1 MKKQLL
7 KIVSLS
13 AVTFLTCLGA
23 AGCNGNSDDGKTVVK
38 FFGWGKAPE
47 QRNFQIMVNAFMED
61 NPDVKVVYECVD
73 PSNYDTALQNRIKS
87 LPDVFYMA
95 DYSFNKWVN
104 TGRLLDISSY
114 VSEEERSKIWPVAIN
129 MYQYDLETQT
139 LGKGPGLYG
148 LSKDLGPYSIVYNKT
163 MIKKIFEEKG
173 MTPRYPDPSTPM
185 TWGEFSQY
193 LEDLKYINESGER
206 IWGIGSYEIMHAV
219 YSNNADFWTE
229 DVRTSRI
236 GEKNF
241 ADAIQFISNLTR
253 DGLAPSYVDMKASNA
268 YSKFINQTCLMT
280 FMGPWDLAAFWQ
292 DTNFE
297 FDVMPTPV
305 GTAEGAVSTSW
316 IGSVALSCRKFS
328 EKEKT
333 KEEAAVRLAK
343 YLTIGDRCAKL
354 NYQLGQAQPNNME
367 IAKNDWVN
375 NKDLDIETIKSVAN
389 NADWAKNL
397 TTEKIQQP
405 ASKQVWV
412 DITSANNQIR
422 YHNRARYYLYNESLF
437 ENLIKELN
445 SGVIFEGKDN
455 AAEFCANY
463 NSTFQEALDDNAAYY
478 R

>member
-7 KIVSLS
+7 KILSLAS
-13 AVTFLTCLGA
+13 VFAMVATT
-23 AGCNGNSDDGKTVVK
+23 GCNNTNTEDDVTTIK

-73 PSNYDTALQNRIKS
+73 PTNYDTALQSRMKS
-87 LPDVFYMA
+87 LPDVFYLA
-95 DYSFNKWVN
+95 DYSFNKMVN
-104 TGRLLDISSY
+104 TGRLLDMSSY
-114 VSEEERSKIWPVAIN
+114 VSEEERSKIWPVAID
-129 MYQYDLETQT
+129 MYQYDLKTQT

-163 MIKKIFEEKG
+163 MIEKIYKAKG
-173 MTPRYPDPSTPM
+173 MEPRYPDPSTPM
-185 TWGEFSQY
+185 TWAEFSNY
-193 LEDLKYINESGER
+193 LEELKYEENGEK

-229 DVRTSRI
+229 DVKTSRI

-316 IGSVALSCRKFS
+316 IGSVALSCRTFT
-328 EKEKT
+328 EKEKA

-343 YLTIGDRCAKL
+343 YLTIGERCAKL
-354 NYQLGQAQPNNME
+354 NYQLGQAQPNNIEM
-367 IAKNDWVN
+367 AKNEWVKN
-375 NKDLDIETIKSVAN
+375 ADLTAEEIKKVAN

-412 DITSANNQIR
+412 DITSGNDKVR
-422 YHNRARYYLYNESLF
+422 YHNRAKYYLYSESVYD
-437 ENLIKELN
+437 NLIKELN

-455 AAEFCANY
+455 AAEFCAKY
-463 NSTFQEALDDNAAYY
+463 NATFQEALNDNAAYY
-478 R
+478 K

>member
-7 KIVSLS
+7 KIVSFSL
-13 AVTFLTCLGA
+13 VTVFALLGA
-23 AGCNGNSDDGKTVVK
+23 TGCNNENTDGVTTVK

-47 QRNFQIMVNAFMED
+47 QRNFQKMVNAFMED

-73 PSNYDTALQNRIKS
+73 PTNYDTALQNRIKS
-87 LPDVFYMA
+87 LPDVFYMP

-104 TGRLLDISSY
+104 TGRLMDISSY
-114 VSEEERSKIWPVAIN
+114 VTEEERSKIWPVAID

-148 LSKDLGPYSIVYNKT
+148 LSKDLGPYTIVYNKT
-163 MIKKIFEEKG
+163 MIEKIFKEKG
-173 MTPRYPDPSTPM
+173 KTPRYPDPSNPM
-185 TWGEFSQY
+185 TWNEFANY
-193 LEDLKYINESGER
+193 LEDLKYVDATGER

-229 DVRTSRI
+229 DVKTSRI

-268 YSKFINQTCLMT
+268 YSKFVNQTCLMT
-280 FMGPWDLAAFWQ
+280 FMGPWDLAAFWE
-292 DTNFE
+292 DTKFE
-297 FDVMPTPV
+297 FDIMPTPV
-305 GTAEGAVSTSW
+305 GTAEGAKSTSW
-316 IGSVALSCRKFS
+316 IGSVAISCRRFS
-328 EKEKT
+328 EKEKA

-343 YLTIGDRCAKL
+343 YLTIGERCSTL

-367 IAKNDWVN
+367 IAKIDWVQN
-375 NKDLDIETIKSVAN
+375 VGIQK
-389 NADWAKNL
+389 
-397 TTEKIQQP
+397 EKEMQP

-412 DITSANNQIR
+412 DITAANNQIR
-422 YHNRARYYLYNESLF
+422 YHNRAKYYLYIESVF
-437 ENLIKELN
+437 DNLIKELN

-463 NSTFQEALDDNAAYY
+463 NKTFQEALDDNATYY